1 MEDKEPN
8 KKTTAVFQE
17 SVDRVGN
24 QALVTIPSF
33 QATQTKI
40 DIQTLW
46 LLWKSLHCKD
56 LVGSHDCQETGE
68 QLESVS

>member
-24 QALVTIPSF
+24 EALVTIPWF
-33 QATQTKI
+33 QAT
-40 DIQTLW
+40 
-46 LLWKSLHCKD
+46 
-56 LVGSHDCQETGE
+56 
-68 QLESVS
+68 